1 MTASRPEWREDDSAD
16 DRGVV
21 ELALTARSHWKLL
34 TLGPL
39 LAAVLAFGVAS
50 LLPPIFTARATI
62 LPPNPQQSGVAG
74 ALMAS
79 LGGLAGAL
87 GGAGGALKSPSDQ
100 YVALMQSTTVQDRLI
115 DQYGLLKAY
124 DSEFR
129 MDARK
134 ELETRVRVNVAKKD
148 SLIIVEVDDEDPKRA
163 AALANSHIEEL
174 RRLTSTLAVS
184 EAQRRRVFFEA
195 QLKQTRDQLAKA
207 QAALQDSGISPG
219 TLRADPRAATASY
232 ARLQAEV
239 TATEVQLASLRG
251 YLSDSAHEVRQTQ
264 ATLRA
269 LRAQQARLEQSLE
282 STGDADYVGKYREL
296 KYQEMLFELLA
307 RQYEAARVDESRE
320 GSMVQVVDAAQPPEK
335 KSRPRRGLIALGALV
350 TTALLLLVFL
360 RVRQWWRRANAGAS
374 RPQETGV

>member
-1 MTASRPEWREDDSAD
+1 MSQIQTEGREGDRAD
-16 DRGVV
+16 DPSLFDFVIS
-21 ELALTARSHWKLL
+21 AKPHWRLL

-39 LAAVLAFGVAS
+39 LAAALAFGVAS
-50 LLPPIFTARATI
+50 LLPPVFTARATM
-62 LPPNPQQSGVAG
+62 LPPAQQQGGVAG

-115 DQYGLLKAY
+115 DQYGLMKLY

-129 MDARK
+129 MEARK
-134 ELETRVRVNVAKKD
+134 ELESRVRMNVAKKD
-148 SLIIVEVDDEDPKRA
+148 SLIVVEVDDEDPKRA

-174 RRLTSTLAVS
+174 RRLTATLAVS

-195 QLKQTRDQLAKA
+195 QLKQTRDQLDKA
-207 QAALQDSGISPG
+207 QAALQDSGLSAG
-219 TLRADPRAATASY
+219 TLRADPRTATAGY
-232 ARLQAEV
+232 ARLQAEI

-251 YLSDSAHEVRQTQ
+251 YLSDSAHEVLQTQ

-269 LRAQQARLEQSLE
+269 LRAQRARLEQSLE
-282 STGDADYVGKYREL
+282 SPGDADYTGKYREL

-307 RQYEAARVDESRE
+307 RQYEAARMDESRE
-320 GSMVQVVDAAQPPEK
+320 GSLIQVVDAAQPPEK
-335 KSRPRRGLIALGALV
+335 KSRPRAGLIAVGAFVTTFFALV
-350 TTALLLLVFL
+350 ALI
-360 RVRQWWRRANAGAS
+360 RVRRSWRLADAKAPTAG
-374 RPQETGV
+374 